1 MNKSLPP
8 SRVRVLQEPSLFHQT
23 ISGIFMKKTVAPDAQ
38 LTAPP
43 SRLATDG
50 TFNHGDRGA
59 HLVR

>member
-8 SRVRVLQEPSLFHQT
+8 SRVRVLQEPSIMHQKV
-23 ISGIFMKKTVAPDAQ
+23 SSIFMQKTVAPNAQ
-38 LTAPP
+38 LTAPL

-50 TFNHGDRGA
+50 TFNHNDRGA